1 MSALKDPGKAK
12 PPDPKPPVLGLDQET
27 QSEMTEI
34 SEQRNESE
42 APSQDSIVDETQHSS
57 DESDNDMQEPDPEES
72 RSAFGDIPGVDPADA
87 GESKSVGIHPDAGD
101 DTQQATKAV
110 PSSGKVETPIRD
122 SSSPTPAV
130 QPFEMFEAVVVEMQ
144 CFPQEQ
150 PRNSWTTT
158 IGKLFSIAHA
168 KVSVD
173 TDLIPSGKQ
182 RYPKLKGDEKVL
194 LCKLFKELCVFGNG
208 TFEEWER
215 YAQAATQDLYNTSW
229 SFKTIMHRMISK
241 VKWAKTKP
249 LNQWAAKVKAGSRS
263 TRAEEG
269 PTEEVTYYQDFM
281 FNPSVYSKA
290 DIAAL
295 RRICEQPAAATA
307 GILLR
312 PATKD
317 EWKIIGGLVEGTI
330 VCRRMPDFLKSVFD
344 SQERLRFHRTIQ
356 SQVEG
361 ELQIQLRER
370 TTIRHSRQQTQ
381 MIQEDIRIAAE
392 ELRAN
397 TPGLRKML
405 SLIKTISYNHAQRS
419 VHFFFFDRAT
429 ARQFEQVLVP
439 FRKVVYRLTNVHQ
452 PDSGSI
458 WDRQLGRDGTRLTQK
473 RKYEVD
479 IYNITRFTD
488 LGLLAE
494 YLQQHISTKFDLDP
508 MDTCRPES
516 RTATVW
522 RLSLHTAECPDFLRG
537 IVRIVWYGRTLVLQH
552 PSARQR
558 LQCLQCGNLGH
569 TMVRCRYTD
578 SQLQGPGS
586 RTRSKLAGRQD
597 QTIYQPGR
605 GERIRDQAS

>member
-12 PPDPKPPVLGLDQET
+12 PPDPKPPVLGQDRET

-101 DTQQATKAV
+101 DTQQPTKAV
-110 PSSGKVETPIRD
+110 PSSGKVETPLRD

-150 PRNSWTTT
+150 TRNSWTTT
-158 IGKLFSIAHA
+158 IGELFSIAHA

-307 GILLR
+307 GSLLR

-361 ELQIQLRER
+361 ELQIQLRGR

-397 TPGLRKML
+397 TPELRKML

-473 RKYEVD
+473 HIRTVSFRDLVAAWLSNPNLDEVKEFATKRLE
-479 IYNITRFTD
+479 IQKEEQKLYAHAAT
-488 LGLLAE
+488 
-494 YLQQHISTKFDLDP
+494 LQQKLQVDRSRYDVLAGDDEEDDETA
-508 MDTCRPES
+508 PELPGPAS
-516 RTATVW
+516 
-522 RLSLHTAECPDFLRG
+522 P
-537 IVRIVWYGRTLVLQH
+537 
-552 PSARQR
+552 PSAPIEIQTEDE
-558 LQCLQCGNLGH
+558 LEEKAP
-569 TMVRCRYTD
+569 V
-578 SQLQGPGS
+578 QL
-586 RTRSKLAGRQD
+586 TEADKAKLHLVKAKPPKG
-597 QTIYQPGR
+597 Y
-605 GERIRDQAS
+605 AK